1 MGGFFTRML
10 LAWLLGSGA
19 NLAFSQ
25 EDAAPAAVDIVIS
38 SGLEGGGYWNAG
50 NRLQTVASGMGLTV
64 ENQAST
70 GSLINLRK
78 LLDKNSP
85 VSLAFAQADA
95 LQYYLNDKPDAAQ
108 AIETLETIGQ
118 ECVFIISDSDS
129 SIRSDKDMQKER
141 RMGLGIRSPNSGIRV
156 TFDYMS
162 SLVPELEYISV
173 HYGDTVDMMENFTT
187 ALTKVKAVMI
197 VHGPNERSPEIDLV
211 MANPDRFRFVK
222 IADKRLIQNP
232 SGGEAAYRS
241 VRVTPGAVKSAG
253 AVQTICMRGLLL
265 ANRNKLSVEQRNKL
279 TELINNHWG
288 QVYATP
294 E

>member
-1 MGGFFTRML
+1 
-10 LAWLLGSGA
+10 
-19 NLAFSQ
+19 
-25 EDAAPAAVDIVIS
+25 V
-38 SGLEGGGYWNAG
+38 AG
-50 NRLQTVASGMGLTV
+50 NIGLTI

-78 LLDKNSP
+78 LLDEDSP

-108 AIETLETIGQ
+108 AIETLESVGE

-129 SIRSDKDMQKER
+129 KIRTDKDMQEKR

-156 TFDYMS
+156 TFDYMT
-162 SLVPELEYISV
+162 SLAPELGNISV
-173 HYGDTVDMMENFTT
+173 YYGDSVDMMENFTT
-187 ALTKVKAVMI
+187 HLTQVEAVMF

-211 MANPDRFRFVK
+211 LANPDRFQFVK
-222 IADKRLIQNP
+222 IADKRLTQNQ
-232 SGGEAAYRS
+232 SGGEATYRS
-241 VRVTPGAVKSAG
+241 VRVAPGAVESASK
-253 AVQTICMRGLLL
+253 VQTICMRGLLL
-265 ANRNKLSVEQRNKL
+265 ANKNKLSVEQGSKL

-288 QVYATP
+288 QVA